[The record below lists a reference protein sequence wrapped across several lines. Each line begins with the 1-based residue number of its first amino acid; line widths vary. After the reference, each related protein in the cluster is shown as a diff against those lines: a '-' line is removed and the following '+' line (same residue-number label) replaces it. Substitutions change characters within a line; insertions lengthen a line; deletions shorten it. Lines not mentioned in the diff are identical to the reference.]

1 MSFVGFAL
9 ETGRNMDKKQAAI
22 TNATNMKILRSR
34 ETRKSIR
41 KNKEFKMLKMN

>member
-9 ETGRNMDKKQAAI
+9 EIGKNMGKKQVVI
-22 TNATNMKILRSR
+22 TNATNTKILRSR